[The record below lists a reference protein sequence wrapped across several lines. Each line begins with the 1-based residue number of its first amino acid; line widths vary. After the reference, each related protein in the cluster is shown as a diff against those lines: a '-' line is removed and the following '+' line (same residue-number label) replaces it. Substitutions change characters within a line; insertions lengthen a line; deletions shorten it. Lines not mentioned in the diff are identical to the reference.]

1 MPYPAAFALIALGLS
16 AGLLAGCGPGAA
28 PTAADAERAAK
39 LLAELPAP
47 YASADPA
54 RGRSLYALCSACHQM
69 KEGGANMVGP
79 NLYGIFDAAAAA
91 KPGFAYSDAL
101 KASGWTWDAA
111 RLDAWLEN
119 PQAALPGTKMVFVG
133 IKDPAQR
140 ADLIAHLKVAGTP

>member
-1 MPYPAAFALIALGLS
+1 MRHSAAAFAVALIGLS
-16 AGLLAGCGPGAA
+16 AGLLSACSPPPPSPADTER
-28 PTAADAERAAK
+28 TAR

-54 RGRSLYALCSACHQM
+54 RGRSLFALCSACHQM

-79 NLYGIFDAAAAA
+79 NLYGVFGAPAAS
-91 KPGFAYSDAL
+91 KPGFAYSEAL

-111 RLDAWLEN
+111 RLNAWLAD
-119 PQAALPGTKMVFVG
+119 PQTTLPGTKMVFVG
-133 IKDPAQR
+133 IKDAAQR